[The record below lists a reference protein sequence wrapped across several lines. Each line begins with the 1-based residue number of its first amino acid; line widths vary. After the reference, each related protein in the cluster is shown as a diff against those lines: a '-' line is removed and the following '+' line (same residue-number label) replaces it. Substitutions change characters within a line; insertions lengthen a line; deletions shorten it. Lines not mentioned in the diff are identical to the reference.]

1 MKPRRGSAADA
12 DAIGR
17 VHAISRRAA
26 YEGIVPAEA
35 LATLTTESQASYW
48 RERLSTDPEPFSVYV
63 VEVDETVEAFAMAS
77 ARPPVATLHAIHVV
91 PDLQGSGVAQRLHA
105 AMLDDFTAW
114 GCTTAELW
122 VLDGNERAQAFY
134 RRLGWVHDGEQDTHA
149 IGGVDVSILRYRLS
163 LT

>member
-1 MKPRRGSAADA
+1 MKLRRGSAADA

-35 LATLTTESQASYW
+35 LAKLTTESQASYW
-48 RERLSTDPEPFSVYV
+48 RERLSTEPAPFSVYV
-63 VEVDETVEAFAMAS
+63 DEVDGQVEAFAMGS
-77 ARPPVATLHAIHVV
+77 ARPPVATLHAIHLV

-105 AMLDDFTAW
+105 ALLDDFTAW

-134 RRLGWVHDGEQDTHA
+134 RRLGWVHDGERDTHA